1 MDKQYCGYEL
11 LKGESGNKIEL
22 QYYILKQSQLYLE
35 ICEVKIAYGIEIV
48 KNEFLENKD
57 VSTEE
62 NSIEDITT
70 NMYKIKDIIKTL
82 KDNQVMPIHL
92 KDVIE
97 NMI

>member
-57 VSTEE
+57 VLTEE

-97 NMI
+97 NII